1 VVRQSDLTGTIRSV
15 SDWNFADVW
24 ELVAASHP
32 DFPALGQGR
41 RKVGWRDFDQ
51 RANGVAAGLIEAG
64 LGQQAKVAEYLYNCP
79 EYMETLF
86 GVFKAGLVPVNTNYR
101 YTEDEIVY
109 LWDNA
114 DVEAVVFHGS
124 FTDRAA
130 AARVRL
136 PDIRQ
141 WWWVDDGTAACPAW
155 AARYEDFAVTAPP
168 DPVRAPWG
176 RRGDDLLLVYTGGT
190 TGLPKGVMWRQDDL
204 FSVLNRMGELR
215 YPAEGGLNG
224 VRETLAVPPRH
235 PPARLLPGPP
245 LMHGT
250 GLFTAMSVLS
260 SAGSVIMLESRHF
273 DPAALL
279 DTVQREGITQL
290 SIVGD
295 AFAKP
300 LLGALDAEPDRWDI
314 SSLWLI
320 VSSGVIWSA
329 DVKAGLLKHNPG
341 LMMVDSLGSSEAIGM
356 ARSTSRLGSTSET
369 AGFQLGPGA
378 RVIGDDGL
386 DVVPGSAQPGRV
398 ALRGRGPIGY
408 YKDPEKSASTFVM
421 LDGERWTIPGDFATV
436 RADGSVQLLGRGSGC
451 INTGGEKVFPEEVEE
466 VLKLH
471 PAVADAVVVGVPD
484 ARFGETVTAVVE
496 YTPGSVRL
504 AEGELAEWVK
514 NHLAAYKAPRHL
526 LPVSTIGRSPSGKV
540 DYRRW
545 RDYAVDAVTAGW
557 SPS

>member
-1 VVRQSDLTGTIRSV
+1 M
-15 SDWNFADVW
+15 
-24 ELVAASHP
+24 VAAAHP
-32 DFPALGQGR
+32 DARALGQGPR
-41 RKVGWRDFDQ
+41 TVGWYEFNR
-51 RANGVAAGLIEAG
+51 RANGVATALLAAG
-64 LGQQAKVAEYLYNCP
+64 LGRQAKVAEYLYNCP
-79 EYMETLF
+79 EYLETLF
-86 GVFKAGLVPVNTNYR
+86 GAFKAGLVPVNTNYR
-101 YTEDEIVY
+101 YTEDELVY

-124 FTDRAA
+124 FTDRAT
-130 AARVRL
+130 AARLRL
-136 PDIRQ
+136 PGIRQ
-141 WWWVDDGTAACPAW
+141 WWWVDDGASACPDW
-155 AARYEDFAVTAPP
+155 AVPYEDLAAAAPARA
-168 DPVRAPWG
+168 DPVRASWG
-176 RRGDDLLLVYTGGT
+176 RSGDDLLFVYTGGT

-215 YPAEGGLNG
+215 YPEEGGLDG
-224 VRETLAVPPRH
+224 VRQTLAAPPRH
-235 PPARLLPGPP
+235 SPARLLPGPP

-260 SAGSVIMLESRHF
+260 SAGAVVMLESRHF
-273 DPAALL
+273 DAGALL
-279 DTVQREGITQL
+279 DTIQRERITEL

-329 DVKAGLLKHNPG
+329 DVKAGLLKHNPR
-341 LMMVDSLGSSEAIGM
+341 LMMVDSLGSSEAVGM
-356 ARSTSRLGSTSET
+356 ARSTSRLGSTSDT
-369 AGFQLGPGA
+369 AGFELGPGA

-386 DVVPGSAQPGRV
+386 DVVPGSGQQGRV

-408 YKDPEKSASTFVM
+408 YKDPEKSAATFVV

-466 VLKLH
+466 ALKLH

-496 YTPGSVRL
+496 YKPGCSEV
-504 AEGELAEWVK
+504 ADGDLAEWVK
-514 NHLAAYKAPRHL
+514 TRLAAYKAPRHL
-526 LPVSTIGRSPSGKV
+526 FPVTAIGRSPSGKI

-545 RDYAVDAVTAGW
+545 RDYAADAVRAGS